1 MSDKCNKSMVWYS
14 IFLGVLAMAL
24 MLYYNLN
31 KEIEM
36 KVEPQKVEEPQV
48 EHIGIDGVYDDLYE
62 SKNLQKPLTITLP
75 SAEVA
80 QQAVLLEKYSE
91 FCVQLIFEDI
101 PKGYFY
107 DTPLTGDVDGI
118 KDIVCQYQDGKTIL
132 SIYLNDVLAH
142 IQKVKDREITL
153 QFKPLRQVYDKVV
166 VIDPGHGGEDAGV
179 MHGDVYE
186 KDITLS
192 VALKLKEMLE
202 KTDIKVLC
210 TRLEDETIS
219 NQMRTNLANAVN
231 ADLFLNMHCGFDEKN
246 ESSHGIA
253 TYYNDT
259 FFIPDFGNADFAYIV
274 EEHVVRS
281 ISGSSLG
288 VAAGEVDNELLKH
301 SMVPTAWVEMGYV
314 SNENERGLLQQEEY
328 VNKLAYGLYSAIV
341 RSYEQMME

>member
-1 MSDKCNKSMVWYS
+1 
-14 IFLGVLAMAL
+14 
-24 MLYYNLN
+24 
-31 KEIEM
+31 
-36 KVEPQKVEEPQV
+36 
-48 EHIGIDGVYDDLYE
+48 
-62 SKNLQKPLTITLP
+62 
-75 SAEVA
+75 
-80 QQAVLLEKYSE
+80 
-91 FCVQLIFEDI
+91 
-101 PKGYFY
+101 
-107 DTPLTGDVDGI
+107 
-118 KDIVCQYQDGKTIL
+118 
-132 SIYLNDVLAH
+132 
-142 IQKVKDREITL
+142 
-153 QFKPLRQVYDKVV
+153 
-166 VIDPGHGGEDAGV
+166 
-179 MHGDVYE
+179 
-186 KDITLS
+186 
-192 VALKLKEMLE
+192 MLE